1 MSRRAPAA
9 GSLKEHPVR
18 RPVSSA
24 PTRRAPSGRKPRRS
38 TAVWLSVGLAV
49 TVLILATQW
58 ALHSSLLRVQHVTLV
73 GELHE
78 SASQVLIATGL
89 EQHPMMLSVSSG
101 SLKSDLSVFPWV
113 QSVRVIKHWPDSL
126 TVSVTEVRPVAV
138 AYDAQGH
145 LRFVSARGRDLGPA
159 PVSYTHLNFNGRL
172 LLVVTTL
179 LVVFGTIAVASAS
192 EGQAVANGGSSF
204 SIILRDLVY
213 LGFGLFALYVVARLR
228 LSRIVRA
235 APLLILVGLA
245 MLAAVK
251 LVGVTSDGGKRWLNL
266 HLILLQPSEMFKLF
280 TVLFLAWLVQ
290 NHHEELSN
298 WKSLLVRCV

>member
-89 EQHPMMLSVSSG
+89 VQHPMMLSVSSG

-159 PVSYTHLNFNGRL
+159 PLD
-172 LLVVTTL
+172 
-179 LVVFGTIAVASAS
+179 
-192 EGQAVANGGSSF
+192 ANYPT
-204 SIILRDLVY
+204 LVY
-213 LGFGLFALYVVARLR
+213 QDPLEATWPFERAGLSAAQVAATLPAAFSSQVDEIEVDAAGAVTLKMTSPVTFVLGEPTELRQKFVAIASVIAHSTLRAGDVVDV
-228 LSRIVRA
+228 SV
-235 APLLILVGLA
+235 PDELA
-245 MLAAVK
+245 VS
-251 LVGVTSDGGKRWLNL
+251 G
-266 HLILLQPSEMFKLF
+266 PSP
-280 TVLFLAWLVQ
+280 
-290 NHHEELSN
+290 S
-298 WKSLLVRCV
+298 